1 MMVIG
6 STAVRM
12 EQRITVR
19 VGEVRVAKAGATL
32 AALGLGSCVAIVLY
46 DAGARIAGLAHVLL
60 PDPSSAR
67 HSGPPG
73 RFATTAVPALIT
85 AMQAA
90 GAARERLMG
99 RLVGGANMF
108 PQLVASGGGT
118 LGMRNVVAARAALKA
133 VGVPLAGED
142 VGGEHGRSVYVSAA
156 DGRILVRSVQQADVS
171 L

>member
-1 MMVIG
+1 MIG
-6 STAVRM
+6 QAAVRV
-12 EQRITVR
+12 EQRVTVR
-19 VGEVRVAKAGATL
+19 VGEARIAKAGATL

-46 DAGARIAGLAHVLL
+46 DPEAKIAGLAHVLL

-67 HSGPPG
+67 HPGPPG
-73 RFATTAVPALIT
+73 RFATTAVPWLIKG
-85 AMQAA
+85 MVEH
-90 GAARERLMG
+90 GAARARLYG

-118 LGMRNVVAARAALKA
+118 LGMRNAAAARAALQA
-133 VGVPLAGED
+133 AGIVVRGED
-142 VGGEHGRSVYVSAA
+142 IGGEHGRSVFVSAV